1 VLKKYNHWRKEMIKK
16 IGIIGG
22 GIAGLTAAWKLYQAG
37 FEISLLE
44 AEKET
49 GGAMRSIRKDGFI
62 AETGPNT
69 IMETS
74 PKVTELVTQL
84 GLDDEKIYAD
94 SNAEKRYIIRNKKPL
109 ELPAGP
115 GIFTTPLFSLMTRL
129 ALLREPFIAKWDNRH
144 EESLADFVRRRLTQE
159 FLDYAINPFVAGV
172 FAGVPEQLS
181 VKHAFPKLYAL
192 EQNYG
197 SMIKGM
203 ILGARER
210 KRSAEKSKQTAKM
223 FSFKNGIGT
232 LPENIT
238 QKLKSFIQ
246 TGVKVLSIKQN
257 GAEWELTAE
266 TANGIRT
273 MNFDLLLYAGSA
285 PVLSKLLVNGETPP
299 ELAIFRDIYHPK
311 VLTMTLGFRRN
322 QVSHPLDGFGALVP
336 QVENMQILGALFTS
350 SLFPNRAPQ
359 GHVTMDVFVGGSRQP
374 ELAAKPEAELLPI
387 ILKDLDTLFGV
398 NGEPVFIS
406 GTYWEKAIPQ
416 YDLGYGRYKEALNQ
430 MEAKHEGLYFTGNYR
445 NGISAADSI
454 KNASEIA
461 EQIIDK
467 YGEKNG

>member
-1 VLKKYNHWRKEMIKK
+1 MTKTIA
-16 IGIIGG
+16 IIGG
-22 GIAGLTAAWKLYQAG
+22 GISGLTAAWKLHQAG
-37 FEISLLE
+37 FEITLLE
-44 AEKET
+44 AQKEL
-49 GGAMRSIRKDGFI
+49 GGAMRSIRKDAFI

-74 PKVTELVTQL
+74 PKVTELLTEL
-84 GLDDEKIYAD
+84 GLDSEKIYAD
-94 SNAEKRYIIRNKKPL
+94 SSAEKRYIIRNKKPF

-115 GIFTTPLFSLMTRL
+115 GIFTTPLFSFLTKL
-129 ALLREPFIAKWDNRH
+129 ALLREPFIPKWDNRH

-203 ILGARER
+203 IMGARER

-232 LPENIT
+232 LPECIT
-238 QKLKSFIQ
+238 EKLKSFIQ
-246 TGVKVLSIKQN
+246 TGMKVLSVRQN
-257 GAEWELTAE
+257 GLAWEVKAE
-266 TANGIRT
+266 TRNGIET
-273 MNFDLLLYAGSA
+273 MDFDLLLYAASA
-285 PVLSKLLVNGETPP
+285 PGLSKLLVNGEVPA
-299 ELAIFRDIYHPK
+299 ELAIFTDIYHPK
-311 VLTMTLGFRRN
+311 VLTMTLGFHRN
-322 QVSHPLDGFGALVP
+322 QVSHPLDAFGALVP

-350 SLFPNRAPQ
+350 SLFPNRAPAD
-359 GHVTMDVFVGGSRQP
+359 HVTLDVFVGGSRQP

-387 ILKDLDTLFGV
+387 ILRDLDTLLGV
-398 NGEPVFIS
+398 KGEPVFVS

-430 MEAKHEGLYFTGNYR
+430 MEAKYQGLFFTGNYR

-461 EQIIDK
+461 EQIIEK
-467 YGEKNG
+467 YRGKNG